1 MRALESES
9 EKSPSKER
17 ERKPYCCDTMAYN
30 NPILAFADRN
40 PIIGFFGVPVMIYFG
55 SVWVSAVVRKQKTG
69 SSWMG
74 NLFDPRP
81 QESGL
86 AGAIRTEGGSPDDLM
101 FRATASNAPT
111 KRGTAVGDEIQSRTQ
126 GGPIRY
132 DRNYHDSI
140 FFPNLDYKDNK
151 EIITQSYSPSVTD
164 SYVFAGIG
172 GMNKLR

>member
-1 MRALESES
+1 
-9 EKSPSKER
+9 
-17 ERKPYCCDTMAYN
+17 MAYN
-30 NPILAFADRN
+30 NPILDFADRN
-40 PIIGFFGVPVMIYFG
+40 PMIGFFIAPVVIYYGGVLTA
-55 SVWVSAVVRKQKTG
+55 AVIRKQKTG
-69 SSWMG
+69 SAWLG
-74 NLFDPRP
+74 GDLFDPRP

-101 FRATASNAPT
+101 FRATASNAQT
-111 KRGTAVGDEIQSRTQ
+111 KRVTAVGDEIQSRTQ